1 MKSCLRPLLAV
12 LAVGLA
18 LVPAIACGAGMNID
32 AAVDRLD
39 RLVSLTADQ
48 RTQVAGIFANAEE
61 ALQAFPSQEERMNKG
76 VRIRQHARAQI
87 LALLT
92 PAQQKI
98 YDITPLRLGG
108 STLQDINAAVERLD
122 KLVNLTAD
130 QTVRAAAIFTR
141 QNDATEAFA
150 TVEDRIMNSMDI
162 RQDSRAQIRS
172 ILTPAQLEIY
182 DTSPQRVGGGSMQ
195 DPAAIVSRVDNVV
208 TLTDDQIAPVAA
220 IYQKESDAWQAL
232 SADDRANGEAAAIQ
246 KSAQAQV
253 RALLTPEQ
261 QQKFDANP
269 NGAEDLKERAFV
281 SVFLQTAPAVTTR
294 VGAVTRVVQTGY
306 LVHVAGLNER
316 LKAMK
321 GNYVFYVQGSAGA
334 AKFKVYWEKSPFAP
348 IKIVKIEDFVGG
360 IIPP

>member
-1 MKSCLRPLLAV
+1 
-12 LAVGLA
+12 LA
-18 LVPAIACGAGMNID
+18 LVPAIAFGAGMNID

-39 RLVSLTADQ
+39 KLVSLTVDQ
-48 RTQVAGIFANAEE
+48 RIQVAGIYANALD
-61 ALQAFPSQEERMNKG
+61 ALKAFPSQEERMNKG
-76 VRIRQHARAQI
+76 VPIRQQARAQI
-87 LALLT
+87 RALLT

-108 STLQDINAAVERLD
+108 GTLLDINAAVERLD
-122 KLVNLTAD
+122 TLVNLTTD
-130 QTVRAAAIFTR
+130 QAVQAAAIFTL
-141 QNDATEAFA
+141 QNDAMEAFP
-150 TVEDRIMNSMDI
+150 TLEDRIMKGMDV
-162 RQDSRAQIRS
+162 RQDTRAQIRA
-172 ILTPAQLEIY
+172 ILTPEQQQIY
-182 DTSPQRVGGGSMQ
+182 NTTPVRLGGGSLL
-195 DPAAIVSRVDNVV
+195 DPAAIESRIDKVV

-220 IYQKESDAWQAL
+220 IYQKAIDTFRAL

-269 NGAEDLKERAFV
+269 TGSEDLAERAFV
-281 SVFLQTAPAVTTR
+281 SVFLRTAPAVTAR
-294 VGAVTRVVQTGY
+294 VGAATRVVQTGY
-306 LVHVAGLNER
+306 LVHLAG